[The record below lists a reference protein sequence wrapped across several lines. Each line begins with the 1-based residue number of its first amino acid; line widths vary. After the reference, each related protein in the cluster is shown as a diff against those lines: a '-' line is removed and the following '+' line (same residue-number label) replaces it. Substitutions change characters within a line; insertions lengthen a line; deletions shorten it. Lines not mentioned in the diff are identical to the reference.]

1 VSLLLF
7 RRGVAEVQ
15 AGRAAGRLDGQV
27 AKQFLWAERDQP
39 FLLPVDMREWLP
51 GDHVVWVLL
60 GVIDHLDVSGLEA
73 RYALGGAGRRAFDPR
88 MLLTLLIYCYSG
100 GVRSSRQIER
110 LCRTDVAM
118 RVITGVRVPDHTVI
132 ARFRQRHQDSVRDL
146 FTQVLL
152 VCAKAGLGSLG
163 TIAID
168 GTKVAASAS
177 RHATCRRQWLQEQVD
192 EIVAQAGAQDVAE
205 DAARDEQTPWQRRG
219 RQDREERLRRALAE
233 VIAEEAERGLD
244 AESAA
249 VKEQAFIK
257 ATRAG
262 RNDVGSRPV
271 GADRVAIAG
280 ARVQAARE
288 RLEREKAVK
297 REEIAVMRERIR
309 RFEAGEDPKP
319 VLGQF
324 SFDENRGREVARAR
338 RWLARAERELAAAQE
353 RAAAPSGQGGEAA
366 AMPAVPGGGRR
377 GPRGKDTRG
386 ERPAARRNVT
396 DPDSRMMHD
405 ADGGQIQ
412 GYNAQLAVSGDGLI
426 LCAEVVQDCN
436 DRRQMRPMS
445 QAAAHAASLVH
456 QARCAHGCPAGGCC
470 IPASSGAERS
480 REVTGCGQRGCPCLA
495 DWIGILL
502 FDAGY
507 WTEDNLTAPGPD
519 RLIAPGKN
527 RDRPSRGQDLPPL
540 PEDADA
546 GSRMIYRLATPEGAA
561 LYKRRGA
568 TVEPVN
574 GHLKERTALR
584 RFARRGLP
592 ACQAELLF
600 AAMALN
606 LGKLLHLD
614 PRRRAAALPA

>member
-1 VSLLLF
+1 
-7 RRGVAEVQ
+7 
-15 AGRAAGRLDGQV
+15 LDGQV

-51 GDHVVWVLL
+51 SDHVVWVLL
-60 GVIDHLDVSGLEA
+60 EVVDQLDVSGLEA

-88 MLLTLLIYCYSG
+88 MLLTLLIYSYSG
-100 GVRSSRQIER
+100 GIRSSRQIER
-110 LCRTDVAM
+110 LCRTDLAM
-118 RVITGVRVPDHTVI
+118 RMITGMRVPDHTVI
-132 ARFRQRHQDSVRDL
+132 ARFRQRHQDSVREL

-168 GTKVAASAS
+168 GTKIAANAS
-177 RHATCRRQWLQEQVD
+177 RHATCRREWLQQQVD
-192 EIVAQAGAQDVAE
+192 EIVAQAAAQDAAE
-205 DAARDEQTPWQRRG
+205 DAARDEQTSWQRRG
-219 RQDREERLRRALAE
+219 RRDREARLRRALAE
-233 VIAEEAERGLD
+233 VLAEEAERGLD

-249 VKEQAFIK
+249 AKEQAFIE

-271 GADRVAIAG
+271 GADPVAIAE
-280 ARVQAARE
+280 ARVQAARD

-309 RFEAGEDPKP
+309 RFDAGEEPKP

-324 SFDENRGREVARAR
+324 SFDEDRGREVARAR
-338 RWLARAERELAAAQE
+338 RWLARAERELAAARE
-353 RAAAPSGQGGEAA
+353 RVAARSGQGGEAA
-366 AMPAVPGGGRR
+366 APPAVPGGGRW
-377 GPRGKDTRG
+377 GPRGQGTRN
-386 ERPAARRNVT
+386 ERPGARRNVT
-396 DPDSRMMHD
+396 DPDSRMMQD

-412 GYNAQLAVSGDGLI
+412 GYNAQLAVGADGLI
-426 LCAEVVQDCN
+426 LSAELVQDCN

-445 QAAAHAASLVH
+445 DAAVRAASLVH
-456 QARCAHGCPAGGCC
+456 QARCTRGCPAEGCC
-470 IPASSGAERS
+470 VPTSSGGERS
-480 REVTGCGQRGCPCLA
+480 GEAAGCRQRGCPCLA

-527 RDRPSRGQDLPPL
+527 RDLPSYGQDLPPL

-546 GSRMIYRLATPEGAA
+546 GSRMIHRLATSEGAA

-574 GHLKERTALR
+574 GHLKERIALR
-584 RFARRGLP
+584 RFTRRGLT

-600 AAMALN
+600 AAMVLN
-606 LGKLLHLD
+606 LGKFLRLD
-614 PRRRAAALPA
+614 PHLRATALPA

>member
-1 VSLLLF
+1 
-7 RRGVAEVQ
+7 
-15 AGRAAGRLDGQV
+15 LDGQV
-27 AKQFLWAERDQP
+27 AKQFLWADRDQP

-51 GDHVVWVLL
+51 DDHVVWVLL
-60 GVIDHLDVSGLEA
+60 EVIDRLDVSGLEA

-88 MLLTLLIYCYSG
+88 MLLALLIYCYSG
-100 GVRSSRQIER
+100 GIRSSRQIER

-118 RVITGVRVPDHTVI
+118 RVITGQRVPDHTVI
-132 ARFRQRHQDSVRDL
+132 ARFRQRHQQSVREL

-168 GTKVAASAS
+168 GTKIAADAS

-192 EIVAQAGAQDVAE
+192 EIVAQAAAQDAAE
-205 DAARDEQTPWQRRG
+205 DAARDDETPWQRRG
-219 RQDREERLRRALAE
+219 RRDREERLRRALAE

-249 VKEQAFIK
+249 AKEQAFIE

-271 GADRVAIAG
+271 GADPAAIAE
-280 ARVQAARE
+280 ARVQAARD
-288 RLEREKAVK
+288 RLEQEKAVK
-297 REEIAVMRERIR
+297 REQIAVMRERIR
-309 RFEAGEDPKP
+309 RFEEGEGTKP

-338 RWLARAERELAAAQE
+338 RWLGRAERELAAVRE
-353 RAAAPSGQGGEAA
+353 LVAAPSGQGGQAA
-366 AMPAVPGGGRR
+366 AAPAVPGGGRW
-377 GPRGKDTRG
+377 GPRGKDTRN

-396 DPDSRMMHD
+396 DPDSRMMQD

-426 LCAEVVQDCN
+426 LTADVVQDCN

-445 QAAAHAASLVH
+445 DAAVRAAGLVH
-456 QARCAHGCPAGGCC
+456 QARCTRGCPAGGCC
-470 IPASSGAERS
+470 AATPSVSGKRS
-480 REVTGCGQRGCPCLA
+480 GDVAGCGQRDCPCLA
-495 DWIGILL
+495 DWIGISL

-527 RDRPSRGQDLPPL
+527 RDLPSCGQDLPPL

-546 GSRMIYRLATPEGAA
+546 GIRMIYRLATPEGAA

-574 GHLKERTALR
+574 GHLKERIALR

-600 AAMALN
+600 AAMVLN
-606 LGKLLHLD
+606 LGKLLRLD
-614 PRRRAAALPA
+614 PRLRATALPA

>member
-1 VSLLLF
+1 M
-7 RRGVAEVQ
+7 
-15 AGRAAGRLDGQV
+15 

-51 GDHVVWVLL
+51 DDHVVWVLL
-60 GVIDHLDVSGLEA
+60 EVMDQLDVSGLEA

-100 GVRSSRQIER
+100 GIRSSRQIER

-132 ARFRQRHQDSVRDL
+132 ARFRQRHQDSVCDL

-168 GTKVAASAS
+168 GTKVAANAS

-192 EIVAQAGAQDVAE
+192 EIVAQAAAQDAAE

-219 RQDREERLRRALAE
+219 RRDREERLRRALAE
-233 VIAEEAERGLD
+233 VVAEEAERGLD
-244 AESAA
+244 PESAA
-249 VKEQAFIK
+249 AKEQAFIE
-257 ATRAG
+257 ATRVG
-262 RNDVGSRPV
+262 RNDVGSRPA
-271 GADRVAIAG
+271 GADRVAIAE
-280 ARVQAARE
+280 ARVQAARG

-297 REEIAVMRERIR
+297 RGEIAGMRDRIG
-309 RFEAGEDPKP
+309 RFEAGEGPQP

-338 RWLARAERELAAAQE
+338 RWLARAERELAAARE
-353 RAAAPSGQGGEAA
+353 RTAAARSGQGSEATA
-366 AMPAVPGGGRR
+366 APVVPGGGRR
-377 GPRGKDTRG
+377 GPRGKDARV

-445 QAAAHAASLVH
+445 QAAVRAASLVH
-456 QARCAHGCPAGGCC
+456 QARCTRGCPAAGCC
-470 IPASSGAERS
+470 VPASSGGQRPGQ
-480 REVTGCGQRGCPCLA
+480 VTGCGQRDCPCLA

-527 RDRPSRGQDLPPL
+527 RDLPSYGRDLPPL

-584 RFARRGLP
+584 RFSRRGLT

-600 AAMALN
+600 AAMVLN
-606 LGKLLHLD
+606 LGKLLHLN
-614 PRRRAAALPA
+614 PRRRATALPA